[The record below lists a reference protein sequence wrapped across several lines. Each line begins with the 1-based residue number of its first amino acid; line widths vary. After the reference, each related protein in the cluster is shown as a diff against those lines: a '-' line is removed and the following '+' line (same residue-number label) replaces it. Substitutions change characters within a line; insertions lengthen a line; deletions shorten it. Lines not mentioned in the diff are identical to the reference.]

1 MSEEGEVGRGGEEKG
16 REEMRMGEWEERG
29 SEKEKARMRV
39 KGKGRKEI
47 EEILKVG
54 EKRAQRVRG
63 K

>member
-1 MSEEGEVGRGGEEKG
+1 MGGERKG
-16 REEMRMGEWEERG
+16 REEIRMGEWEERG

>member
-1 MSEEGEVGRGGEEKG
+1 MSEEGEVGMGGE
-16 REEMRMGEWEERG
+16 R
-29 SEKEKARMRV
+29 KARMRV